1 MIMKEKKVKK
11 GEILWTMG
19 NKPQFAIILSKGEIE
34 FFKCKEA
41 EHEGF
46 EINPGTFIGEIDAFL
61 NEKSLSTNLRAVSD
75 CEVFEIKQK
84 ELISF
89 LKNNPGLLVLL
100 NKVKFIE

>member
-1 MIMKEKKVKK
+1 MIMREKKVKK
-11 GEILWTMG
+11 GETLWVMG
-19 NKPQFAIILSKGEIE
+19 AKPQFAIFVVKGEIE

-46 EINPGTFIGEIDAFL
+46 NIGPGTFIGEIDAFL
-61 NEKSLSTNLRAVSD
+61 NDRSLSTNLRAASD
-75 CEVFEIKQK
+75 CEIFEIRQK

-89 LKNNPGLLVLL
+89 LKNNPGLLLLL